1 MKQVFIVNNG
11 SKAAQY
17 GIGTY
22 IEQLLLCL
30 EVCVSVQVTVVVLDS
45 TESELAEK
53 WIDGVRYLLFPTVRI
68 HTDEKSRKRYARNVA
83 YALFP
88 YVDPAAEVI
97 FHFNYSYHV
106 GLAEE
111 LKSRFPDC
119 YTVLTLHY
127 LPWCFDLAGNACRFR
142 SILMKKEEERDE
154 FEQQIYEEYLNDRR
168 FYNEVDKLICLC
180 NATRVFLHETYQ
192 VPAERMAL
200 IYNGLSDTRQV
211 LAEADKKEIK
221 KGLGFRE
228 NESVILFVGRINR
241 LKGIHW
247 LIDAFRKMLEE
258 SPEAR
263 LVIAGDGDITECLPL
278 CDGLEEKVIF
288 TGKLDKRQLSVF
300 YRIADLGVLP
310 SLQEQCSYV
319 GIEMMM
325 QGLPLVGTN
334 AMGVSEMVNE
344 EYQVPL
350 LISENNVS
358 LSASKLSELMLDAM
372 ANREKLGRLS
382 RLRFEQCYSLD
393 AMRQEMEQLYDYC

>member
-30 EVCVSVQVTVVVLDS
+30 EACVSMQVTVVVLDS
-45 TESELAEK
+45 VESELTEK

-68 HTDEKSRKRYARNVA
+68 HKDEKSRKRYARNIA

-88 YVDPAAEVI
+88 YVNPAAEII
-97 FHFNYSYHV
+97 FHFNYSYHA

-111 LKSRFPDC
+111 LKSRFSGC
-119 YTVLTLHY
+119 YTILTLHY
-127 LPWCFDLAGNACRFR
+127 LPWCFDLAGNMCHFQ
-142 SILMKKEEERDE
+142 SILVKKEEERDE
-154 FEQQIYEEYLNDRR
+154 FEQQIYEEYLSDRC
-168 FYNEVDKLICLC
+168 FYNKVDKLICLC

-192 VPAERMAL
+192 VPAENMAL

-221 KGLGFRE
+221 RGLGFGE

-258 SPEAR
+258 FPEAR

-278 CDGLEEKVIF
+278 CDGLEGKVVF

-334 AMGVSEMVNE
+334 AMGVSEMVE
-344 EYQVPL
+344 KEYQVPL
-350 LISENNVS
+350 FVSENDVL
-358 LSASKLSELMLDAM
+358 LSTSRLSELMLDAM

>member
-1 MKQVFIVNNG
+1 MKQLFIVNNG

-22 IEQLLLCL
+22 VEQLLLCL
-30 EVCVSVQVTVVVLDS
+30 QAGVSMQVTVVVLDS
-45 TESELAEK
+45 AESELTEK
-53 WIDGVRYLLFPTVRI
+53 WIDGTRYLLFPTIRI
-68 HTDEKSRKRYARNVA
+68 HADEKSRKCYARNIA

-88 YVDPAAEVI
+88 YVSPTAEVI

-111 LKSRFPDC
+111 LKSRFSGC

-127 LPWCFDLAGNACRFR
+127 LPWCFDLAGNMCRFQ
-142 SILMKKEEERDE
+142 SILVKKEEERDE

-180 NATRVFLHETYQ
+180 NATKVFLHETYQ
-192 VPAERMAL
+192 VPAESMAL

-211 LAEADKKEIK
+211 LAEVDKKKIK
-221 KGLGFRE
+221 RELGFRE

-247 LIDAFRKMLEE
+247 LIDAFRKTLEE
-258 SPEAR
+258 FPEAR

-278 CDGLEEKVIF
+278 CEGLEGKIVF
-288 TGKLDKRQLSVF
+288 TGKLEKSQLYV
-300 YRIADLGVLP
+300 YYQIADLGVLP

-325 QGLPLVGTN
+325 QGLPLVGTS
-334 AMGVSEMVNE
+334 AMGVSEMME
-344 EYQVPL
+344 KEYQVPL
-350 LISENNVS
+350 LVSENDTS
-358 LSASKLSELMLDAM
+358 LNTTALSELMLNAM
-372 ANREKLGRLS
+372 ANRERLGRLS
-382 RLRFEQCYSLD
+382 RLRFEQCYSLEG
-393 AMRQEMEQLYDYC
+393 MRQEMEQLYDCC

>member
-1 MKQVFIVNNG
+1 MKQLFIINNG

-30 EVCVSVQVTVVVLDS
+30 QACVSMQVTVVVLDS
-45 TESELAEK
+45 TESELTEK
-53 WIDGVRYLLFPTVRI
+53 LMDGTRYLLFPTVRI
-68 HTDEKSRKRYARNVA
+68 RADEKSRKRYARNVA

-88 YVDPAAEVI
+88 YVKPTAKVV

-106 GLAEE
+106 WLAEE
-111 LKSRFPDC
+111 LKSRFSGC
-119 YTVLTLHY
+119 YNVLTLHY
-127 LPWCFDLAGNACRFR
+127 LPWCFDLSGNVCRFQ

-180 NATRVFLHETYQ
+180 NATRVFLHEIYQ
-192 VPAERMAL
+192 VPTESMAL
-200 IYNGLSDTRQV
+200 IYNGLSDARKELSDT
-211 LAEADKKEIK
+211 DKKEIK
-221 KGLGFRE
+221 RELGFRE

-241 LKGIHW
+241 LKGIYW

-258 SPEAR
+258 SPEVR
-263 LVIAGDGDITECLPL
+263 LVIAGDGDMTECLQL
-278 CDGLEEKVIF
+278 CEGLGRKVVF
-288 TGKLDKRQLSVF
+288 TGKLEKNQLYVF

-325 QGLPLVGTN
+325 HGIPLIGTG
-334 AMGVSEMVNE
+334 AMGVSEMVEE

-350 LISENNVS
+350 FVTENDVS
-358 LSASKLSELMLDAM
+358 FPTGRLSESMLNAM
-372 ANREKLGRLS
+372 ANRESLGRLS

-393 AMRQEMEQLYDYC
+393 IMRQEMEQLYDYY